1 MNLFITNREIYTN
14 PDGSEFIREDGKE
27 NAGDNL
33 RFGKYDNKKFLLF
46 DEPSF
51 ESDSN
56 YQEIL
61 LKEKEELKGSAR
73 FFREIY
79 QELIEGNGKKND
91 VLFFIHGFNTDLNGV
106 RSAFDTLNKKY
117 VDNPNSPIK
126 HIVIFT
132 WPGRS
137 PVVPYH
143 YHDDKKDAI
152 RSGEALARGFEKVVK
167 FFREFLVKGDNIP
180 CNRNINLLVH
190 SMGHRV
196 LKHMMLEMKEN
207 HIPFPDLFNE
217 IILIAADIEF
227 DIFEKGESFDKLI
240 ELGKRVHI
248 YFHEKDRVL
257 DISKFTKNF
266 SNRLGRY
273 GRKRIDPMQIDVRDA
288 NVTKTKDDAN
298 VGFGE
303 NNLNHW
309 YYYSSTEVVEDI
321 VEVLRGKDSKFTV
334 AK

>member
-1 MNLFITNREIYTN
+1 MM
-14 PDGSEFIREDGKE
+14 
-27 NAGDNL
+27 
-33 RFGKYDNKKFLLF
+33 
-46 DEPSF
+46 
-51 ESDSN
+51 
-56 YQEIL
+56 
-61 LKEKEELKGSAR
+61 
-73 FFREIY
+73 
-79 QELIEGNGKKND
+79 
-91 VLFFIHGFNTDLNGV
+91 
-106 RSAFDTLNKKY
+106 
-117 VDNPNSPIK
+117 
-126 HIVIFT
+126 
-132 WPGRS
+132 
-137 PVVPYH
+137 
-143 YHDDKKDAI
+143 
-152 RSGEALARGFEKVVK
+152 
-167 FFREFLVKGDNIP
+167 
-180 CNRNINLLVH
+180 VH

-207 HIPFPDLFNE
+207 HVPFPDLFNE

-298 VGFGE
+298 VGFEE
-303 NNLNHW
+303 NKLNHW

-321 VEVLRGKDSKFTV
+321 IEVFKGKNSKYTV
-334 AK
+334 SK